1 MEKLADD
8 IRRLRNNLGL
18 TQAHLAEI
26 LGVTVVTVSRWENG
40 HVRPNRFL
48 LKSLSSFL
56 QDSSSSKKPDSTK
69 QISKKRRPSTK
80 TARNARN
87 KTELAPSAHQV
98 RGREEPEREK
108 TKEDRV
114 HIFVTS
120 DRQGHIGQK
129 PRSRSIEL

>member
-18 TQAHLAEI
+18 TQAPLAEI

-56 QDSSSSKKPDSTK
+56 QDTSSSKRPDSTRH
-69 QISKKRRPSTK
+69 ISKNLETGWRGTPMPGSTGIESG
-80 TARNARN
+80 N
-87 KTELAPSAHQV
+87 KGAADLDASSFLNLW
-98 RGREEPEREK
+98 
-108 TKEDRV
+108 TK
-114 HIFVTS
+114 FL
-120 DRQGHIGQK
+120 QK
-129 PRSRSIEL
+129 PKI